1 MCQPCFGDYLE
12 NIGKVLKEVQ
22 YDANDSEVI
31 SAIWP
36 CAFCGVERDDS
47 RVYVTAYPKGEPERA
62 FYGGCCSNCEARAKA
77 EVLLS

>member
-12 NIGKVLKEVQ
+12 GIGKVLTEVN
-22 YDANDSEVI
+22 Y
-31 SAIWP
+31 SADDEGAMPAVWP
-36 CAFCGVERDDS
+36 CAFCGVDRDDL

-62 FYGGCCSNCEARAKA
+62 FYGGCCSDCEPRAKA